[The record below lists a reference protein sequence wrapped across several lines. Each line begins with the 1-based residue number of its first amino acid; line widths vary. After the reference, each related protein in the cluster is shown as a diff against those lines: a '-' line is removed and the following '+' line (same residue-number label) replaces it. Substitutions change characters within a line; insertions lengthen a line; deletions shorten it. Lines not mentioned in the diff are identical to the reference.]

1 MNIADYVIILSSTKF
16 RASDNIS
23 LSSFSLSGLNKRSH
37 SMQTNTRPK
46 NPGQICHPCKPKAA
60 VRPNNSNPT
69 SPLEPPASN
78 AEIPQS
84 EDTVLDPSS
93 HHVFGK
99 IISAFSDLV
108 AFDRNYLFDLEATS
122 EVVLRN
128 LTMR

>member
-1 MNIADYVIILSSTKF
+1 
-16 RASDNIS
+16 
-23 LSSFSLSGLNKRSH
+23 
-37 SMQTNTRPK
+37 MQTNTRPK

-69 SPLEPPASN
+69 SPLKPPASN

-128 LTMR
+128 LTMRQPYLLKKLAIKPNHQLTNRTIK